1 VLNNDGFRGQSIIVT
16 AAGSGIGRAI
26 AEAFLAAG
34 AKVHICDVD
43 PSALAGT
50 LAANDGMRGTLTD
63 VGNSSSVEVL
73 FREALAWMETLDVLV
88 NNAGIGG
95 PRGALDEIPCEE
107 WDRTIQVN
115 LSGAFYCVRQAAAV
129 MKKRRSG
136 CILNISTTSARTG
149 LPLRAPYVAS
159 KVGLLGL
166 TRNIARELGPYN
178 IRCNAILPGAINNER
193 GRRLMEVSAKER
205 GITVEQAEAD
215 RMRYISMRT
224 RVDPSE
230 VAAVAL
236 FLASPGG
243 RHVTGQEI
251 GVCGNSEWE
260 P

>member
-1 VLNNDGFRGQSIIVT
+1 VLNNDSLPGQSVIVT

-26 AEAFLAAG
+26 AEGFLAAG
-34 AKVHICDVD
+34 AQVHICDVNPD
-43 PSALAGT
+43 ALAGA
-50 LAANDGMRGTLTD
+50 LAANAGMRGTLAD
-63 VGNSSSVEVL
+63 VGKPLDVEAL
-73 FREALAWMETLDVLV
+73 FRDALAWMEKLDVLV

-95 PRGALDEIPCEE
+95 PRGAMDEISCDD
-107 WDRTIQVN
+107 WDRTVQVN
-115 LSGAFYCVRQAAAV
+115 LSGAFYCMRHAAAI
-129 MKKRRSG
+129 MKVRRSG
-136 CILNISTTSARTG
+136 CILSISTTSARTG

-166 TRNIARELGPYN
+166 TKNAARELGPYN

-193 GRRLMEVSAKER
+193 GRRLMEVAAKER

-215 RMRYISMRT
+215 RLRYISMRT
-224 RVDPSE
+224 RVDPFE

-236 FLASPGG
+236 FLASAGG